1 MDVVTAFKLAAHR
14 LDFFLVKSDLHLR
27 LLQLVFFLD
36 DVRLLLHVGVL
47 GLLLNAGFFD
57 VVLELLGQ
65 VAELFSEAFV
75 LLPEFLHDVVVL
87 LG

>member
-1 MDVVTAFKLAAHR
+1 M
-14 LDFFLVKSDLHLR
+14 
-27 LLQLVFFLD
+27 
-36 DVRLLLHVGVL
+36 HVCVL

-57 VVLELLGQ
+57 VVFELLGQ
-65 VAELFSEAFV
+65 VAEFFAEAFV